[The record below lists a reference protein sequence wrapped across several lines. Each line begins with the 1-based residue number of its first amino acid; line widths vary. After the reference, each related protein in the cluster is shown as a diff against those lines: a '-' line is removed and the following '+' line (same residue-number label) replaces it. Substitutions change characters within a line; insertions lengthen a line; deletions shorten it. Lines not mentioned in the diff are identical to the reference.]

1 MQDLEFELIELN
13 DRIKEIDTEIQS
25 HVEDDIWLDS
35 EVSKKLHDEIN
46 GLIKRR
52 ETLQNGNN

>member
-1 MQDLEFELIELN
+1 MKDLEFELIELN
-13 DRIKEIDTEIQS
+13 ERIEEIDTEIQK
-25 HVEDDIWLDS
+25 HVEDDIWLGG

-52 ETLQNGNN
+52 ETLQNEND